1 MALMSLKDELKN
13 ILGDKMSLLLALFS
27 IGLTAKMIAE
37 VGKDVTKIPA
47 REQIQED
54 TRNGTFDVVKNF
66 EQILHICDVK
76 RKKHNSSVAV
86 LPYNSYFKCLK
97 YIRDH
102 PLTSI
107 PEDEERF
114 INHYNSVLKK
124 EIAKRQEEYDQRYF
138 EVKAKM
144 ESLMSDGGNFEIVKF
159 EHLDVL
165 ITADQVNQKVG
176 QIYNNTFFGDLAIK
190 EPKIRQNSSGNSYT
204 TIWALKIPASMRL
217 HLKEYFR
224 CCSERCGYIEP

>member
-1 MALMSLKDELKN
+1 
-13 ILGDKMSLLLALFS
+13 MSLLLCAFM
-27 IGLTAKMIAE
+27 IGMTGKIVKE
-37 VGKDVTKIPA
+37 VAKDVTKIPA

-86 LPYNSYFKCLK
+86 LPYNGYTKCLK

-107 PEDEERF
+107 PEDEDRF
-114 INHYNSVLKK
+114 IEHYNSVLAK
-124 EIAKRQEEYDQRYF
+124 EIAQRQEEYDKRYF
-138 EVKAKM
+138 KVKAEV
-144 ESLMSDGGNFEIVKF
+144 ESLMNNGEQTVVVPFK
-159 EHLDVL
+159 HLDVL
-165 ITADQVNQKVG
+165 VDSDYVNQKVN

-190 EPKIRQNSSGNSYT
+190 QPKIKQNSSGNSYT
-204 TIWALKIPASMRL
+204 TIWALRIPISMKWY
-217 HLKEYFR
+217 LKEQYR
-224 CCSERCGYIEP
+224 CCSERCGYIY